1 RLADTIDRRIAYHV
15 FVTPEGDCNGL
26 YVTQK
31 TPNGFAVRELR
42 GGRSSL
48 SFEYRI
54 VAKPLGEDGV
64 RLAAAPPL
72 HKLDDD
78 RFAAGRGVLRK
89 LPAPLSPEER
99 LRRTIGDRAYQK
111 SLVTLRSR

>member
-42 GGRSSL
+42 GGHSSL

-72 HKLDDD
+72 PKHEND
-78 RFAAGRGVLRK
+78 RFTAGRGALRNF
-89 LPAPLSPEER
+89 
-99 LRRTIGDRAYQK
+99 Q
-111 SLVTLRSR
+111 LRSRQKNASAERSETRPTRSR